1 MDAQDFAQ
9 QKHQDWLKGVDNN
22 LQEVKVLRTWVQTP
36 LCLRE
41 RNATD
46 FILAR
51 IHPRELT
58 VNWLS
63 KVNVNPVSTEL
74 ALLQRNAE
82 FEIENR
88 QLRKELLDQKL
99 LLIEYKSS
107 TEAKLEEARVREE
120 KLIKSNEDFK
130 RDMKQQAE
138 ETNKMMKQMMEMF

>member
-1 MDAQDFAQ
+1 M
-9 QKHQDWLKGVDNN
+9 
-22 LQEVKVLRTWVQTP
+22 LQQTP

-46 FILAR
+46 FIPAG
-51 IHPRELT
+51 IHPRELN

-82 FEIENR
+82 LETENR
-88 QLRKELLDQKL
+88 QLRKELLEQKL
-99 LLIEYKSS
+99 HLIEYKSS
-107 TEAKLEEARVREE
+107 TEAKLEEARVREK

-138 ETNKMMKQMMEMF
+138 ETNRMMKQMMEMFQKQAQP